1 MNKGD
6 TSGGSSEEFFPISA
20 IEKLALKDN
29 NINIAWVLKET
40 EEEIQ
45 GAEKKAKEMKWCPEA
60 ADNTNYPGLW
70 DKFINRY
77 R

>member
-20 IEKLALKDN
+20 IKKLAVEDP
-29 NINIAWVLKET
+29 NIAWVLEET